1 MCESTSAVM
10 LELRRRPVVVI
21 SASNPAGLQDGA
33 TLGYQGAADVC
44 VLPSQTSLQLHTS
57 ESTPAQP
64 KHWQRDNERERE
76 RRPGL
81 ADQQQ
86 THFTDRASPT
96 TSLSSNP
103 NPSIVKASAVL
114 TLHEGPLGP
123 AAESVS

>member
-44 VLPSQTSLQLHTS
+44 VLPSQTFLQLHTS
-57 ESTPAQP
+57 ESTLAQP

-76 RRPGL
+76 APRPRRSA
-81 ADQQQ
+81 ADTFHRQSL
-86 THFTDRASPT
+86 THHKSELKPKPKHRQ
-96 TSLSSNP
+96 SLC
-103 NPSIVKASAVL
+103 SA
-114 TLHEGPLGP
+114 H
-123 AAESVS
+123 AA